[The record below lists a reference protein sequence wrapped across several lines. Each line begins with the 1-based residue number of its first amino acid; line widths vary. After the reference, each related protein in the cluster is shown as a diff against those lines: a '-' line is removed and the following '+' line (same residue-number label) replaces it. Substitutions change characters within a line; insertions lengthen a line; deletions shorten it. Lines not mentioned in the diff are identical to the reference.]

1 MWLENNDL
9 RLNLVKA
16 EADPELRQLQDQLPE
31 WYNLS
36 EKVWYAE
43 NMPDRMTFKIIYRDK
58 AVGAAELV
66 NIRWYNHKSEV
77 RIWLLP
83 EARGK
88 GLGKAALKMLMDLA
102 FNTLNFHRLEAE
114 VYSFNTQSLK
124 LIEQLRFRKE
134 GVLREAKFFNGQYH
148 DILRF
153 GILRQ
158 EYLNL
163 KSANE

>member
-16 EADPELRQLQDQLPE
+16 KADPELRQLQDQLPE

-114 VYSFNTQSLK
+114 VYAFNTQSIK